1 MSQIQIRVG
10 YLLLDENQNDYVSRL
25 WNDEMYK
32 LYNINDELGNPKDWE
47 NKLDIVLVEGNH
59 IDNIGQ
65 ICQQIIEI
73 KQNLNVLLWVISS
86 EKIDNTFRLLYL
98 RLGAIGVIDS
108 EDYFNEFY
116 LISKNFS
123 EYNAKKTFSN
133 NEVEDTIQKTNN
145 RLRLFPENR
154 SIILETGEEIELTRM
169 EYNVICFLYDRSEEV
184 VTYEEIYKHIWS
196 EETSMQK
203 YRVSYVIFRLR
214 KKLEKNT
221 RNRKYIETVRSLG
234 YKLIVESTL

>member
-196 EETSMQK
+196 EEASMQK